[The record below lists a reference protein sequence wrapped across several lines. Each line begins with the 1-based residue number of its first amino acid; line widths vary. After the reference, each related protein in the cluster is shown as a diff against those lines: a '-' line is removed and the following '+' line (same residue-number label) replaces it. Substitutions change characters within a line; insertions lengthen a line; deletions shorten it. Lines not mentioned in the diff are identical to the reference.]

1 MPRRTVFTP
10 HAIATIRQMVEAGS
24 STQAIAHAIGSTEGS
39 VRVKCSHLKI
49 AISGPRVPRLASAR
63 SNDSRHITLGRDLF
77 ELLKA
82 EGRKRHITAGKLA
95 RLLLTN
101 IMVDNMVDAVLDDDA
116 LPEAPIP
123 GKLPT

>member
-10 HAIATIRQMVEAGS
+10 HAIATIRQMVEAGRS
-24 STQAIAHAIGSTEGS
+24 IHAIAHAIGSTEGS

-49 AISGPRVPRLASAR
+49 VIRCRVPRLASAR

-101 IMVDNMVDAVLDDDA
+101 IMVDKMVDAVLDDDA